1 MDLNMADRVGIRRAA
16 RAMMFA
22 LMLGVSTLSGCSP
35 ASNRPKLL
43 PVSGTVKFKGAPL
56 ANATVTFLPEGSAPR
71 NPYGTTDK
79 DGNFQL
85 TSYDTNDG
93 AVAGDYVVTIV
104 AKPADGKKPEERT
117 ASDMIALGPGGS
129 LKAEDTV
136 PTKYADKKTSDL
148 KRSVVAGD
156 KNVFNF
162 DLKE

>member
-1 MDLNMADRVGIRRAA
+1 MADRIGIRKAA
-16 RAMMFA
+16 QVMTIA
-22 LMLGVSTLSGCSP
+22 LMLGLSTFSGCSP
-35 ASNRPKLL
+35 ASNRPKLV

-56 ANATVTFLPEGSAPR
+56 PNATVTFMPEGSAPR

-93 AVAGDYVVTIV
+93 AVPGDYMVTIV

-117 ASDMIALGPGGS
+117 ASDMIALGPGGT

-136 PTKYADKKTSDL
+136 PTK
-148 KRSVVAGD
+148 
-156 KNVFNF
+156 
-162 DLKE
+162 

>member
-1 MDLNMADRVGIRRAA
+1 MADRVGIRSAA
-16 RAMMFA
+16 RALTVA
-22 LMLGVSTLSGCSP
+22 LLLGASTFSGCSP
-35 ASNRPKLL
+35 ASTRPKLV

-56 ANATVTFLPEGSAPR
+56 ANATVTFVPEGSSPR

-93 AVAGDYVVTIV
+93 AVPGDYIVLIV

-148 KRSVVAGD
+148 KRSIVAGD